1 MKGSKYVSH
10 PVDAAGQVA
19 WSDEENA
26 IWAFLV
32 ERQLRRSRDTAC
44 HNYLEGLET
53 LNLPRDRVPQLE
65 EVNAVLRRCSG
76 WELAAVPALIDF
88 DTFFE
93 LLAARRFPCA
103 TFIRTRDEIDY
114 LQEPDIFHE
123 IFGHCPMLTDPRFAD
138 FTHRYAKMGKA
149 ACHKDRVRLARLYW
163 FTVEF
168 GLIREAG
175 KTKIYGGGILSSIG
189 ETDHALSAPGVIH
202 EKLDL
207 VQALRTPYR
216 IDIMQPKYFVIDS
229 LDELEELHE
238 ERILAAL
245 AEASSLGLLPPL
257 FPPKAS

>member
-1 MKGSKYVSH
+1 MKGSKYISH
-10 PVDAAGQVA
+10 PVDNDGHVN
-19 WSDEENA
+19 WSAEENS

-32 ERQLRRSRDTAC
+32 ERQLRTSVDTAC
-44 HNYLEGLET
+44 SVYLDGLDQ
-53 LNLPRDRVPQLE
+53 LNLPKDRIPQLE
-65 EVNAVLRRCSG
+65 EVNSVLRQCSG

-103 TFIRTRDEIDY
+103 TFIRTREEIDY

-123 IFGHCPMLTDPRFAD
+123 IFGHCPMLTDPRFAE

-168 GLIREAG
+168 GLLREAG

-189 ETDHALSAPGVIH
+189 ETVHALHDPAVIH
-202 EKLDL
+202 AELDL
-207 VQALRTPYR
+207 VHALRTPYR
-216 IDIMQPKYFVIDS
+216 IDIMQPQYFVIDS
-229 LDELEELHE
+229 LDELENLSE
-238 ERILAAL
+238 ERILSAL
-245 AEASSLGLLPPL
+245 AEATSLGLLPAL

>member
-1 MKGSKYVSH
+1 MKGSKYVSN
-10 PVDAAGQVA
+10 PVDNDGHVN
-19 WSDEENA
+19 WSAEENS

-32 ERQLRRSRDTAC
+32 ERQLISSVDTAC
-44 HNYLEGLET
+44 RTYLDGLEK
-53 LNLPRDRVPQLE
+53 LKLPSDRIPQLE
-65 EVNAVLRRCSG
+65 EVNSVLRQCSA

-88 DTFFE
+88 DTFFD
-93 LLAARRFPCA
+93 LLATRRFPCA
-103 TFIRTRDEIDY
+103 TFIRTREEIDY

-123 IFGHCPMLTDPRFAD
+123 IFGHCPMLTDPRFAE

-168 GLIREAG
+168 GLLREAG

-189 ETDHALSAPGVIH
+189 ETEHALHDPAVIH
-202 EKLDL
+202 AELDL
-207 VQALRTPYR
+207 VHALRTPYR

-229 LDELEELHE
+229 LDELENLSE

-245 AEASSLGLLPPL
+245 AEATALGLLPAL
-257 FPPKAS
+257 FPPKAG

>member
-10 PVDAAGQVA
+10 PIDASGQVS
-19 WSDEENA
+19 WSPEEDS

-32 ERQLRRSRDTAC
+32 ERQLRRSVDTAC
-44 HNYLEGLET
+44 SVYLEGLDK
-53 LNLPRDRVPQLE
+53 LKLPKNRVPQLE
-65 EVNAVLRRCSG
+65 EVNAVLSQCSG

-88 DTFFE
+88 DTFFD
-93 LLAARRFPCA
+93 LLASRRFPCA
-103 TFIRTRDEIDY
+103 TFIRTSEEIDY

-189 ETDHALSAPGVIH
+189 ETEHALNDPAVIH
-202 EKLDL
+202 ENLDL

-216 IDIMQPKYFVIDS
+216 IDIMQPKYFILNS
-229 LDELEELHE
+229 LDELENLSE

-245 AEASSLGLLPPL
+245 AEATSLGLLPAL
-257 FPPKAS
+257 FPPKAG